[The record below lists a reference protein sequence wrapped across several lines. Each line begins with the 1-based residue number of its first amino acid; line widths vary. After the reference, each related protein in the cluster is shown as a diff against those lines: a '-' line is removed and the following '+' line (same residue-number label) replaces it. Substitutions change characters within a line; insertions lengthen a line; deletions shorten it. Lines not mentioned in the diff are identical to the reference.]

1 MENLVKTFIEEQLS
15 IYNFSMKY
23 KIEQEEVIRALHAA
37 GFLYARPKV
46 QYRLIVNL
54 KYASDEFLN
63 NPNIN
68 RMEICKKY
76 SINHETFSKYLSDYL
91 KISVDKR
98 VKPADCSTIF
108 DNIDTEEK
116 AYWLG
121 FIFADGAISSK
132 PLSSGKKNYNVE
144 LSLKIGDTEHLKKF
158 YMFSKATTKYIEDS
172 YRCRVTLNDK
182 HLWETLVSYGCT
194 PKKSLTLEF
203 PKESI
208 FKDKKLIR
216 HFIRGYFDGDGCI
229 SYTDSSHSALT
240 IHVLGTEKF
249 LSTLL
254 DYCPEKLR
262 DLALHHNHGNPEETT
277 MFFNTSYNKALLFL
291 YYIYKNSSIYLNRK
305 YNRFARYIS
314 NNINEESKIG
324 EGCDANTEL
333 TCQIA
338 KRLASSVTRR
348 N

>member
-1 MENLVKTFIEEQLS
+1 MEKLVETFIEEQLS
-15 IYNFSMKY
+15 IYNFSIKY
-23 KIEQEEVIRALHAA
+23 KIEQEEVIKALHAA

-54 KYASDEFLN
+54 KYAADEFLN
-63 NPNIN
+63 NQNIN
-68 RMEICKKY
+68 RIEICKKY

-98 VKPADCSTIF
+98 VKPAECSTIF

-121 FIFADGAISSK
+121 FLYADGAVSSK

-158 YMFSKATTKYIEDS
+158 YKFSKATTKYIEDS
-172 YRCRVTLNDK
+172 CRCRVTLNDK
-182 HLWETLVSYGCT
+182 HLWETLVSYGCS
-194 PKKSLTLEF
+194 PRKSLTLEF
-203 PKESI
+203 PKESV

-216 HFIRGYFDGDGCI
+216 HFIRGYFDGDGYI
-229 SYTDSSHSALT
+229 SDSSNNNILA
-240 IHVLGTEKF
+240 IQVLGTEKF

-254 DYCPEKLR
+254 SYCPEKLQK
-262 DLALHHNHGNPEETT
+262 LALHHNHGNPDEST

-291 YYIYKNSSIYLNRK
+291 YFIYKDSSIYLNRK

-314 NNINEESKIG
+314 NNINEGSKIG

-338 KRLASSVTRR
+338 KRLMSSVTRR